1 MRKTV
6 LLYPAV
12 RLTALLLSVCFLLT
26 SVFPCITYAG
36 NSDNGPAITSPAAIL
51 MEASTGQVIYE
62 KDADTVLH
70 LSLIHISI
78 NHFQIRINISLFHLP
93 IGKPLYL
100 RCIRVHDF
108 SGAAVIF

>member
-62 KDADTVLH
+62 KDTINHWKTVTEPGVQQIRLFADTLG
-70 LSLIHISI
+70 SMKEIKGFIYYPMDS
-78 NHFQIRINISLFHLP
+78 QEKAGQYWPTAS
-93 IGKPLYL
+93 
-100 RCIRVHDF
+100 
-108 SGAAVIF
+108 